1 MILQEN
7 VPLGPLTT
15 LQVGG
20 PARYFVAAASPHEVR
35 EAVDFSTS
43 HHLPLFVLGGGS
55 NLLVS
60 DAGWPGLVLCIAIPG
75 VLQLE
80 PGRFEVGAGESWD
93 AFVADSVRQNC
104 AGLECLSG
112 IPGTVGGTPIQN
124 VGAYG
129 QEVATA
135 IVSVHALD
143 LTSGQ
148 FVDIPKSECNFRYRS
163 SIFNTPVDAGGSP
176 EKSGG
181 RYIVLRV
188 TYQLTPGGAPCLEYA
203 DLQRR
208 FEGQTPTLAP
218 TLSDTR
224 DAVRE
229 IRARKGMLVDPADP
243 DSRSAGSFF
252 KNPLVPVDLY
262 QKLAEQHKIPHW
274 WGGLGLVKLSA
285 AWLVEN
291 AGFPR
296 GFRRGAAG
304 VSTKHALAL
313 INVGGATATEIEG
326 LQAAIVARVQERY
339 GVALQREPMLVGD
352 FTAGNSK
359 AECRATDA

>member
-1 MILQEN
+1 VTLQEN

-20 PARYFVAAASPHEVR
+20 PARYFVAAASPQEVR
-35 EAVDFSTS
+35 EAVDFSAS
-43 HHLPLFVLGGGS
+43 HNLPLFVLGGGS
-55 NLLVS
+55 NLLVA
-60 DAGWPGLVLCIAIPG
+60 DAGWPGLVLRMAILG
-75 VLQLE
+75 VDQPE
-80 PGRFEVGAGESWD
+80 PGLFDVGAGEDWD
-93 AFVADSVRQNC
+93 AFVARTVRENC

-129 QEVATA
+129 QEVSAA
-135 IVSVHALD
+135 IVTVHALD
-143 LTSGQ
+143 LVSRQ
-148 FVDIPKSECNFRYRS
+148 FVDIPKTACNFRYRS
-163 SIFNTPVDAGGSP
+163 SIFNGAPEVGGYA
-176 EKSGG
+176 G

-188 TYQLTPGGAPCLEYA
+188 AYQLTLGGPPCLEYA

-208 FEGQTPTLAP
+208 FAGRNATLAEV
-218 TLSDTR
+218 R

-229 IRARKGMLVDPADP
+229 IRASKGMLADPADP

-252 KNPLVPVDLY
+252 KNPLVPLELY
-262 QKLAEQHKIPHW
+262 QKLAEQHTMPHW
-274 WGGLGLVKLSA
+274 WGGVNLVKLSA

-304 VSTKHALAL
+304 VSAKHALAL
-313 INVGGATATEIEG
+313 INAGGATAAEI
-326 LQAAIVARVQERY
+326 AALHEEIVARVRERF
-339 GVALQREPMLVGD
+339 GVSLQREPMFVGD
-352 FTAGNSK
+352 LTEGF
-359 AECRATDA
+359 RATDA